1 MWRAHILC
9 GELHIFMLRAWPLM
23 SPSELLWKY
32 GGLISGETSAV
43 GCRIQSR
50 LHAWR
55 KQTLPI
61 KDAWYSYKSGE
72 GDRQRQTETDTERER
87 ERERLLWSKWGEC
100 LTKALRSKLI
110 PSPSYEIKVNLESI
124 AEFCY
129 VDIYIRYI
137 HLIYMYVNAAAA
149 AKSLSHVWLLATP
162 WTAVHQAPLSMG
174 FSREEYWSGVPLPS
188 LMYVNKNVQLTI
200 KCNILPKFAKKK
212 NSGQYR
218 GAIYLGLGI
227 NL

>member
-72 GDRQRQTETDTERER
+72 GDRQRQTETDTPTERER
-87 ERERLLWSKWGEC
+87 ERER
-100 LTKALRSKLI
+100 KAAMKQMRGMSHK
-110 PSPSYEIKVNLESI
+110 SPQE
-124 AEFCY
+124 
-129 VDIYIRYI
+129 
-137 HLIYMYVNAAAA
+137 
-149 AKSLSHVWLLATP
+149 
-162 WTAVHQAPLSMG
+162 
-174 FSREEYWSGVPLPS
+174 
-188 LMYVNKNVQLTI
+188 
-200 KCNILPKFAKKK
+200 
-212 NSGQYR
+212 
-218 GAIYLGLGI
+218 
-227 NL
+227 